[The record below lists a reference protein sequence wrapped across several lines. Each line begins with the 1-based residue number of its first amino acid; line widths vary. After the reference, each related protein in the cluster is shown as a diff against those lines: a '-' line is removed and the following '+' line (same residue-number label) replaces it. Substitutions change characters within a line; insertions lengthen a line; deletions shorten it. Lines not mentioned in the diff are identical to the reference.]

1 MVLTAEQK
9 CYLWLSAAEVTP
21 GHVMHLMEDY
31 GSVQEIWEAFGREN
45 GPKFQHGTLKV
56 LEKLHSHTAMD
67 DLVGKLER
75 KNVNLLFYDDPAYPE
90 MLKNIQDPPYLLYY
104 AGRLACL
111 EKPMVAI
118 VGTRRASSYGMEMA
132 AMLSRGL
139 CEADV
144 CVVSGLARGIDEAAH
159 VGALNAGGRTVG
171 ILGSGIN
178 VPYPPE
184 HTQLLRKIAGGIGLI
199 ISEYPLDAGPLAFHF
214 PHRNR
219 IIAGLCQGVVL
230 VEGPIKSGGMH
241 TVNAALMQGRQV
253 FAVPGR
259 VGSFGSEGP
268 HALLRDGARIVTSAQ
283 ELLEDLDLADVALEK
298 KKEKQQRI
306 RLSHEQSRII
316 SMLRVEPVGMQE
328 LSERLQMDP
337 AQLMTELGT
346 LEIMGVIRREAG
358 NRFYLPLAARK

>member
-9 CYLWLSAAEVTP
+9 CCLWLSAAEVTP
-21 GHVMHLMEDY
+21 GHVMHLLEEY
-31 GSVQEIWEAFGREN
+31 GSVLELWEAFGSDH
-45 GPKFQHGTLKV
+45 GPKFQAGTRRT
-56 LEKLHSHTAMD
+56 LEQLHSHAAMD

-75 KNVNLLFYDDPAYPE
+75 KNVNLLFQDDPAYPA
-90 MLKNIQDPPYLLYY
+90 MLKEIQDPPYLLYY
-104 AGRLACL
+104 AGRLSCL

-139 CEADV
+139 CEADA

-159 VGALNAGGRTVG
+159 VAALNAGGRTIGV
-171 ILGSGIN
+171 LGSGIN

-184 HTQLLRKIAGGIGLI
+184 HTQLLRKMAGGIGLVL
-199 ISEYPLDAGPLAFHF
+199 SEYPLDAGPLAFHF

-219 IIAGLCQGVVL
+219 IISGLCRGVVL
-230 VEGPIKSGGMH
+230 VEGPVRSGGMH

-268 HALLRDGARIVTSAQ
+268 HALLREGARIVTSAQ
-283 ELLEDLDLADVALEK
+283 DLLEDLDLAEVTQEK
-298 KKEKQQRI
+298 KKEKRERI
-306 RLSHEQSRII
+306 RLTHEQHRIV
-316 SMLRVEPVGMQE
+316 SMLHVEPTGMQE
-328 LSERLQMDP
+328 LAQALQMDP
-337 AQLMTELGT
+337 GELMTELGT